1 MMNSGLHSTIAFVSL
16 ALIFSVMLS
25 VSASA
30 APAAAPAAL
39 DDWTIMY
46 YAVGEAKIQD
56 DQITALNQ
64 INESHKPGRGVNF
77 ICQFDYQDKPAQL
90 YVLKDKFVIMG
101 SSSDGTISDNMGNP
115 ETLYKFLKYGIT
127 NYPASHYALIIDSH
141 GSGIESYRGAGST
154 ADRPVSFREFWK
166 SFYEMDD
173 ILDATAYDYDDNDCL
188 TLVEARGAIMKAM
201 ARHNEGRRL
210 DVMFNAACWQ
220 MMAEWNGQI
229 RDCVK
234 YVIACPTTCYCSA
247 PAVAGFI
254 HKLCRNKLTPLQVAQ
269 RIAEDYIDDVS
280 KETIIAAI
288 DSEQY
293 DDFILAFNRWL
304 YMFIRELPDSGGV
317 GFKSAAFVDPEHDG
331 NQRFVSFRSLISS
344 VLAGKLTFKPSAKLL
359 EAARALSSQ
368 YDKCLAASWRKG
380 YEGAG
385 GMSIYFPIESK
396 QWKSFRN
403 HYAVMNLAV
412 ETLWDE
418 YLDFARGVE
427 GPEGSDKFLLL
438 VRGLKR
444 LHDEVSFRKAQFE
457 RAEAASLSGAK
468 TLFARSLQSANGLAA
483 DMEALFALSVREDL
497 ARGGESILRY
507 AAFLDRTSA
516 EGKRDFAGLNA
527 LILKTMKASQAD
539 GSCSMNESGQKKVMK
554 LLN

>member
-1 MMNSGLHSTIAFVSL
+1 MNTGSKSCSVLAILLLTLAFLGGL
-16 ALIFSVMLS
+16 
-25 VSASA
+25 SAPVTA
-30 APAAAPAAL
+30 GPDAP

-56 DQITALNQ
+56 DQITALNR
-64 INESHKPGRGVNF
+64 INDSFKPGKGVNF

-90 YVLKDKFVIMG
+90 YVLKDKFVVMG

-141 GSGIESYRGAGST
+141 GSGIESYCGAGSLSEK
-154 ADRPVSFREFWK
+154 PVNFREFWK

-220 MMAEWNGQI
+220 MMAEWNGQV

-254 HKLCRNKLTPLQVAQ
+254 HQLCRNKLTPLQVAQ

-293 DDFILAFNRWL
+293 DDFLLAFNRWT
-304 YMFIRELPDSGGV
+304 YMFLRELSPLGGV
-317 GFKSAAFVDPEHDG
+317 GFKTATFVDSEHDD
-331 NQRFVSFRSLISS
+331 NRRFVSFRTLISS
-344 VLAGKLTFKPSAKLL
+344 VLEGKLNFKPSDKLI
-359 EAARALSSQ
+359 EATRAMSAQ
-368 YDKCLAASWRKG
+368 YDKCLAASWRRG
-380 YEGAG
+380 YEGAA
-385 GMSIYFPIESK
+385 GMSIYFPIK
-396 QWKSFRN
+396 GDQWKSFRN
-403 HYAVMNLAV
+403 HYSVMNLAV

-418 YLDFARGVE
+418 YLDYGRSVDS
-427 GPEGSDKFLLL
+427 PEASDKFLLL

-444 LHDEVSFRKAQFE
+444 LHDEAAFRKAQFDK
-457 RAEAASLSGAK
+457 AEAANLTGAK
-468 TLFARSLQSANGLAA
+468 TLFARSLKSANGLVA
-483 DMEALFALSVREDL
+483 DMEALFCPVGQGRACPG
-497 ARGGESILRY
+497 RGIG
-507 AAFLDRTSA
+507 
-516 EGKRDFAGLNA
+516 
-527 LILKTMKASQAD
+527 SQI
-539 GSCSMNESGQKKVMK
+539 CR
-554 LLN
+554 LL